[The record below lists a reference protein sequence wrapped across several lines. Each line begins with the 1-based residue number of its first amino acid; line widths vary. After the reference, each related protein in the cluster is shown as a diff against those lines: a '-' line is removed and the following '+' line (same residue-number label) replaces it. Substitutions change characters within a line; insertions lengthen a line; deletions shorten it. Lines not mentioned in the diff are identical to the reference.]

1 MSKPVILCVDDERM
15 ILDNL
20 EEQISGRLG
29 ADFDVEL
36 AESGHEGL
44 EIIQELNEE
53 KRNIALVISDQLMP
67 GMKGDE
73 FLIQVHSFL
82 PQTLKILLTGQA
94 SLDSVRRTIN
104 QARLYRYIAK
114 PWEENDLLLTV
125 EEACKS
131 FMQYLQLMQYT
142 ELLRALNKATQELSG
157 EINLNRLVEKFID
170 TAVKS
175 TGAEKGYLLV
185 DKDGEP
191 ILEAVSSV
199 IQDEAVNAV
208 RSGEIEKKTEMGH
221 QILEKIQKTLSNRDK
236 DTFRLATPVEYKG
249 KKIGYVYIENVFS
262 QERFNENQREILQML
277 SSQAAIS
284 IENAQLYD
292 KLEQKNQDITDSIR
306 YARRIQDAIMPQRD
320 ALFAAL
326 PNSFVLYKAKDI
338 VSGDF
343 YWWSIKGDKVF
354 VAAVDCTGHGVPGAF
369 MSVIGA
375 SFLNQLINEN
385 GVSEPEE
392 VLKRLH
398 HQVHHTLN
406 KDAAAGVTSKDG
418 MDLALCVIDKANR
431 SIRYAGARRPLW
443 QVKHDGNIVV
453 HEANKR
459 SIGEVIDGVM
469 EFDFTGS
476 TVEFTPGDDF
486 YIFTD
491 GITDQFGGPSNK
503 KFKFERFK
511 DLILSLNGQ
520 TPDQKHD
527 RIKAVI
533 EEWQGKNE
541 QTDDILV
548 IGLRA

>member
-1 MSKPVILCVDDERM
+1 MGKPVILCVDDERM

-20 EEQISGRLG
+20 EEQITGRLG
-29 ADFDVEL
+29 AEFDVEL

-44 EIIQELNEE
+44 EIVQELNEE
-53 KRNIALVISDQLMP
+53 RRNIALIISDQLMP

-131 FMQYLQLMQYT
+131 YMQYLQLMQYT

-170 TAVKS
+170 TTVKS

-185 DKDGEP
+185 DKGGEP
-191 ILEAVSSV
+191 ILEAVASV
-199 IQDEAVNAV
+199 IQDETVNVV
-208 RSGEIEKKTEMGH
+208 RSGEIKKKVELGH
-221 QILEKIQKTLSNRDK
+221 QILEKVQKTLSNREK
-236 DTFRLATPVEYKG
+236 EAYRLATAVEYKG
-249 KKIGYVYIENVFS
+249 KKIGYVYVENVFS

-277 SSQAAIS
+277 ASQAAIS
-284 IENAQLYD
+284 IENAQLYE

-320 ALFAAL
+320 TLHAVL

-343 YWWSIKGDKVF
+343 YWWSARGEHVF

-369 MSVIGA
+369 MSVIGS

-385 GVSEPEE
+385 GLSKPEE
-392 VLKRLH
+392 ILVRLH

-406 KDAAAGVTSKDG
+406 KESAGATTKDG
-418 MDLALCVIDKANR
+418 MDLALCVIDKT
-431 SIRYAGARRPLW
+431 SKTLYYAGARRPLW
-443 QVKHDGNIVV
+443 QVKPDGQIIV

-469 EFDFTGS
+469 EFDFTGI
-476 TVEFTPGDDF
+476 TVEFSPDDDF

-491 GITDQFGGPSNK
+491 GITDQFGGPHNK
-503 KFKFERFK
+503 KFKYERLK
-511 DLILSLNGQ
+511 ELLKSLVGLS
-520 TPDQKHD
+520 PAQKHD
-527 RIKAVI
+527 RIKAAI

-548 IGLRA
+548 IGLHA